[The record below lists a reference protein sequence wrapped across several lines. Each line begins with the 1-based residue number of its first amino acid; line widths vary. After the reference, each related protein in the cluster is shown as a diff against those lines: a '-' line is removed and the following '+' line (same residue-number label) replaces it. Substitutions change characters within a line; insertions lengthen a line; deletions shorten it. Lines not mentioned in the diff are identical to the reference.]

1 MVKMDKEA
9 LFADSSVKTW
19 NRIFVALY
27 VLKILEN
34 APSYGNHIRDEM
46 WSMTKKLYKP
56 NPNALYPVLR
66 MLEDEGYISGE
77 WDNPDTRGKRFY
89 SITDKG
95 TSLQPVL
102 KERIKD
108 HLQYMQDLVSAVK
121 QNFDLP

>member
-9 LFADSSVKTW
+9 VFADSSVKTW

-27 VLKILEN
+27 VLKILEGS
-34 APSYGNHIRDEM
+34 PTYGNHIRDEM
-46 WSMTKKLYKP
+46 WAMTGKLYKP

-66 MLEDEGYISGE
+66 MLEDGGYILGQ

-89 SITDKG
+89 TLTEKG
-95 TSLQPVL
+95 ESLMPLL
-102 KERIKD
+102 KDRIVER
-108 HLQYMQDLVSAVK
+108 LQYMQNLVVAVK